1 MALTKYQKTMLAA
14 RGAFLHERMNG
25 KTRPLPAGQVAD
37 LSKSRYGLWQEKAG
51 GNGGNRAFLKRLKL
65 DNLTGG
71 MAREILR
78 DPVWNEDYPVPDWV
92 AVIDELMKL
101 FPADAAELQQ
111 EMFFT
116 AAKESLPNKHI
127 VWAVLP
133 FVDYAER
140 LLQKKLGSAVE
151 LFSPRSFSNMSAS
164 LVNSLSILCFNTFQ
178 YRYRLYTAAKNPVN
192 FLLNIK
198 PTRDEELLNR
208 QEFTE
213 HVLKENW
220 REILLEFPVLARFI
234 ATTISQ
240 WVDNYT
246 AMAVFLKK
254 DIKSLEKV
262 FCDGKPLGQVQA
274 IEADWSDPHNHGK
287 CVNIL
292 SFASGIKL
300 VFKPR
305 SLSIDQGWSKFN
317 DWLGQN
323 GMTSFVKT
331 PGVFDGGD
339 HGWAEFIERLPL
351 KDSNEAEEFYFR
363 AGVLLG
369 LLYILGGNDF
379 HRENLIARGAYPV
392 LVDTE
397 TLLLHRVKPFQMT
410 DSGMDAACK
419 ALDVLS
425 DSVLRTGLLP
435 VWKIDDSGR
444 SEDLSALL
452 GSSEKDGNL
461 PILMGKQLTVRD
473 YREKLLEGFSHI
485 YDFMFS
491 HQEALIGP
499 KSPFHLFKQSNFRFL
514 IRNSQIYGDM
524 LDHTTKPEFLR
535 DGLLY
540 SLEIERL
547 APAYLLSSSEEILPE
562 VWSLYLSEREALHR
576 RDIPLFYGEAEGL
589 AIRDESGV
597 VYSNYFLQSAVARA
611 KELAGLLSPADKKTQ
626 LGLIENV
633 LSMYEKN
640 PHEPSAPIPARTKI
654 RLDCLPGF
662 DHGLLMDEAEK
673 IYEQIITMAI
683 TGSGGDITWIV
694 QQHDVR
700 TQKLTLGR
708 IGFSFYDGILGL
720 GLYMSVLYHLTKKQE
735 IKYNALRTVEGFR
748 KILMDTEN
756 PLPMHRLTLGLAGG
770 VAGMARVLMTM
781 GDYLEDASFCRD
793 ARYMLLNIQP
803 QQIEEDRAF
812 DVMAGC
818 AGLILVLVEAYKRF
832 GDEKLLQTARWC
844 GQRLLNARIAAKSGH
859 RVWDSDFAEE
869 PLTGLG
875 HGTAGIALALLKLY
889 EYTNDR
895 NYYEGALEA
904 LDYESCLY
912 DERYKNWPD
921 LRSNPRKTGGEQY
934 FMAGWCS
941 GAPGI
946 GLARIAGLDCL
957 ESDAARKDIE
967 NALAF
972 TLNYP
977 LDSSDH
983 VCCGNSGRVD
993 LLVEAA
999 VKLGRPE
1006 LLAEAR
1012 QRMMGIVLRKRQT
1025 GSYTL
1030 NSGSTG
1036 AVYNPSFFQGTA
1048 GIGYEILRCLE
1059 PEKICSV
1066 LY

>member
-1 MALTKYQKTMLAA
+1 MTEYQKTMLAA
-14 RGAFLHERMNG
+14 RGAFLHERMGG
-25 KTRPLPAGQVAD
+25 KTRPLPAGQGED
-37 LSKSRYGLWQEKAG
+37 LSKSRYRLWQEKAG
-51 GNGGNRAFLKRLKL
+51 GTGGNRTFLKRLKL
-65 DNLTGG
+65 GNLTGA

-78 DPVWNEDYPVPDWV
+78 DPVWNEDYSVPDWV
-92 AVIDELMKL
+92 TVIDEIMKL
-101 FPADAAELQQ
+101 FPADVAELQQ
-111 EMFFT
+111 EMFL
-116 AAKESLPNKHI
+116 AAEKENLSNQHM

-133 FVDYAER
+133 FVDYAEG
-140 LLQKKLGSAVE
+140 LLQKKLGPDVE

-164 LVNSLSILCFNTFQ
+164 LVNSLSTLCFNTLQ
-178 YRYRLYTAAKNPVN
+178 YRYRIYAAAKNPVN

-198 PTRDEELLNR
+198 RTRKEELLN
-208 QEFTE
+208 QQQFTE
-213 HVLKENW
+213 HVLKEGW

-240 WVDNYT
+240 WVENYT

-254 DIKSLEKV
+254 DTKSLEKV

-274 IEADWSDPHNHGK
+274 IEAYWSDPHNHGK

-292 SFASGIKL
+292 SFASGIRL

-305 SLSIDQGWSKFN
+305 SLSIDRSWSKFN

-323 GMTSFVKT
+323 GMTSFIKT
-331 PGVFDGGD
+331 PVVFDGGD

-351 KDSNEAEEFYFR
+351 KDSKEAEEFYFR

-369 LLYILGGNDF
+369 LLYVLGGNDF
-379 HRENLIARGAYPV
+379 HRENLIARGACPI

-397 TLLLHRVKPFQMT
+397 TLLLHRVRPFQI
-410 DSGMDAACK
+410 DAAGMDAACK

-435 VWKIDDSGR
+435 VWKVDASGR

-452 GSSEKDGNL
+452 GGSEKDGNL
-461 PILMGKQLTVRD
+461 PVLSGKQLTVRD

-485 YDFMFS
+485 YDFMLA

-499 KSPFHLFKQSNFRFL
+499 ESSFDLFKQSNFRFL
-514 IRNSQIYGDM
+514 IRNSQIYGDI

-562 VWSLYLSEREALHR
+562 VWSLYLSESEALHR

-589 AIRDESGV
+589 AIKDESGV
-597 VYSNYFLQSAVARA
+597 VYGDYFLQSAVARA
-611 KELAGLLSPADKKTQ
+611 KELAGRLSPADKKTQ

-633 LSMYEKN
+633 LSIYEKN
-640 PHEPSAPIPARTKI
+640 PHEPSAPIPARAKI
-654 RLDCLPGF
+654 RLDRLPGF
-662 DHGLLMDEAEK
+662 DYGLLIDEAEK
-673 IYEQIITMAI
+673 IYEQIINMAI
-683 TGSGGDITWIV
+683 TGSSGEITWIV
-694 QQHDVR
+694 QQHDIR
-700 TQKLTLGR
+700 TQRLTLGR

-720 GLYMSVLYHLTKKQE
+720 GLYMSALYHLTKKPE
-735 IKYNALRTVEGFR
+735 IKDNALRTVDGFR
-748 KILMDTEN
+748 KILTDTEN
-756 PLPMHRLTLGLAGG
+756 PLPVRRLTLGLAGG
-770 VAGMARVLMTM
+770 VAGMARTLTAM
-781 GDYLEDASFCRD
+781 GDYLEDASLCRD
-793 ARYMLLNIQP
+793 ARRILHNIQP
-803 QQIEEDRAF
+803 QQIEEDKAF

-832 GDEKLLQTARWC
+832 GDEKLLQAARWC
-844 GQRLLNARIAAKSGH
+844 GQRLLSVRIAAKSGH
-859 RVWDSDFAEE
+859 MVWDSEFAEE

-875 HGTAGIALALLKLY
+875 HGAAGIALALLQLY
-889 EYTNDR
+889 EYTRDR
-895 NYYEGALEA
+895 NYYDGALEA
-904 LDYESCLY
+904 LDYESGLY

-946 GLARIAGLDCL
+946 GLARIAGLDRL
-957 ESDAARKDIE
+957 NSDAARKDIE
-967 NALAF
+967 NAIAF

-993 LLVEAA
+993 FLVEAA
-999 VKLGRPE
+999 VKLGWPE

-1012 QRMMGIVLRKRQT
+1012 QRMMAMVLRKRQT
-1025 GSYTL
+1025 GAYTL
-1030 NSGSTG
+1030 NSSSTG
-1036 AVYNPSFFQGTA
+1036 AVVYNPSFFQGTA